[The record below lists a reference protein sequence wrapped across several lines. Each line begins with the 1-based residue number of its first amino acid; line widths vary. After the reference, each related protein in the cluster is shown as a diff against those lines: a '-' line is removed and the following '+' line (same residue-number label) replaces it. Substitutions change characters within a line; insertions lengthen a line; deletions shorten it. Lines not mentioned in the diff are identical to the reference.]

1 MSISDYFLP
10 LLVFIIICYAFFK
23 RVDLY
28 DSFIRGAK
36 EGLNLGFSIFPCLIA
51 MIFGIN
57 ILLGSGFIT
66 AVFALFKPFFQM
78 IKVPVEVMPMAIIRP
93 ISGNASF
100 LLMTDLIK
108 NYGADSLIGNLA
120 ACMQGAT
127 DTTIYVLSLY
137 FGSIGIKK
145 IRYALVAGLFA
156 DFITVVM
163 SILLIVFVFS

>member
-10 LLVFIIICYAFFK
+10 VIVLVIICYAVLK
-23 RVDLY
+23 KVDIY

-36 EGLNLGFSIFPCLIA
+36 EGLHLGASVFPCLVA
-51 MIFGIN
+51 MIFGVN
-57 ILLGSGFIT
+57 ILLGSGFID
-66 AVFALFKPFFQM
+66 ALFSGVKPFFSSLG
-78 IKVPVEVMPMAIIRP
+78 IPVEVMPVALIRP

-100 LLMTDLIK
+100 LIMTDLISK
-108 NYGADSLIGNLA
+108 YGADSLIGNLA

-145 IRYALVAGLFA
+145 IRYALTAGLFA
-156 DFITVVM
+156 DLITVVM
-163 SILLIVFVFS
+163 SIFLMVFVFG

>member
-1 MSISDYFLP
+1 MNISNYFLP
-10 LLVFIIICYAFFK
+10 ILVFIIILYALFK
-23 RVDLY
+23 KVDLY

-36 EGLNLGFSIFPCLIA
+36 DGIRLGFTVFPCLVA

-57 ILLGSGFIT
+57 ILLGSGFIN
-66 AVFALFKPFFQM
+66 AIFDNFKSFFTS
-78 IKVPVEVMPMAIIRP
+78 IGVPVEVMPLALIRP

-108 NYGADSLIGNLA
+108 NYGADSIIGNLA

-145 IRYALVAGLFA
+145 IRYALTAGLFA
-156 DFITVVM
+156 DLITIVM
-163 SILLIVFVFS
+163 SIILVRYFFG

>member
-10 LLVFIIICYAFFK
+10 IVVFVIILYALIK
-23 RVDLY
+23 KVDIY

-36 EGLNLGFSIFPCLIA
+36 DGLHLGASVFPCLVA
-51 MIFGIN
+51 MIFGVN

-66 AVFALFKPFFQM
+66 TLFSGIKPFFSSLG
-78 IKVPVEVMPMAIIRP
+78 IPVEVMPMAIIRP

-100 LLMTDLIK
+100 LIMTDLIK
-108 NYGADSLIGNLA
+108 NYGADSLVGNLA

-145 IRYALVAGLFA
+145 IRYALAAGLFA
-156 DFITVVM
+156 DLITIVM
-163 SILLIVFVFS
+163 SIILMVFIFG